1 MMRFTPS
8 VIEGYNGR
16 MDEMQK
22 SGSLGPIFATIIIVL
37 VVLIGGVY
45 FLIKQEQRS
54 NAQKFQNEQ
63 AQLPANS

>member
-1 MMRFTPS
+1 
-8 VIEGYNGR
+8 

-37 VVLIGGVY
+37 VVLAGGVY
-45 FLIKQEQRS
+45 FLIKQQQRS
-54 NAQKFQNEQ
+54 NELKFQNEQ